1 MSVTTTTR
9 MDKESRKRTTS
20 GTTTTT
26 VSSAA
31 SLLKG
36 TRLFSFS
43 VTLLSL
49 SALVVLNLDFKNF
62 DTFDFSPTADFSLV
76 IIKTETDVE
85 MMLQTPLRPNSKL
98 KMEEYFL
105 HWVHEANNRIAVRLR
120 FSLLCLWSPFGSF
133 LKIISSDRD
142 DSSRFLRLIFFKNA
156 LNISTT
162 SHISSLLLL
171 CFFL

>member
-1 MSVTTTTR
+1 MFVTTTTR
-9 MDKESRKRTTS
+9 TSEDKESRKRTTS
-20 GTTTTT
+20 GTTT
-26 VSSAA
+26 VSTAA

-105 HWVHEANNRIAVRLR
+105 HWVHEANNRIAVRFASLFFA
-120 FSLLCLWSPFGSF
+120 FSLLSG
-133 LKIISSDRD
+133 
-142 DSSRFLRLIFFKNA
+142 RF
-156 LNISTT
+156 
-162 SHISSLLLL
+162 
-171 CFFL
+171 